1 MSVEHLD
8 MLQLDRDTIADMHNF
23 LVGYAEMCMR
33 ESGDLPPGER
43 LEDRQRVWA
52 RRVEAATSYFEAG
65 QWAMITNPEEAVRLW
80 GEAGRLYRELDF
92 GFGYYLWVTTL
103 GSAAADRQGERDFAI
118 ADRLFTRLG
127 DLVSTDRRPVGVPE
141 PLRHPQQQT
150 YLMLAG
156 AIASVSPAPG
166 FPASSEATS
175 PASFTTSS
183 ARPSTPSP
191 SSAPWISSWSAR
203 RPSSSPAASAS
214 PRRTTCR

>member
-1 MSVEHLD
+1 MSLEHLD
-8 MLQLDRDTIADMHNF
+8 TLQLDRDTVAATHNF

-33 ESGDLPPGER
+33 ESSDLPPGER
-43 LEDRQRVWA
+43 LEERQRVWA

-65 QWAMITNPEEAVRLW
+65 QWAMISNPEEAMRLW

-103 GSAAADRQGERDFAI
+103 GSAAADRQGERDFTI

-127 DLVSTDRRPVGVPE
+127 DLVSTDRRAVGLPE

-156 AIASVSPAPG
+156 AIASVLMPVGHTAQPENIRVRWG
-166 FPASSEATS
+166 ATS
-175 PASFTTSS
+175 
-183 ARPSTPSP
+183 TP
-191 SSAPWISSWSAR
+191 
-203 RPSSSPAASAS
+203 
-214 PRRTTCR
+214 